1 MNKLVETY
9 CDVDDFSTLFFP
21 SWQRILLENG
31 EIKRRRACRL
41 SPSEVMTIII
51 HFHQSHYRDFKN
63 YYLHYVCRQLKAYFP
78 ELLNYIRFL
87 ALMPSV
93 VVP

>member
-9 CDVDDFSTLFFP
+9 CDVDDFLKLFFP

-31 EIKRRRACRL
+31 EIKRQRACRL

-51 HFHQSHYRDFKN
+51 HFHQSHSEISKTTTFTMFAVN
-63 YYLHYVCRQLKAYFP
+63 LKPIFQ
-78 ELLNYIRFL
+78 
-87 ALMPSV
+87 SC
-93 VVP
+93 